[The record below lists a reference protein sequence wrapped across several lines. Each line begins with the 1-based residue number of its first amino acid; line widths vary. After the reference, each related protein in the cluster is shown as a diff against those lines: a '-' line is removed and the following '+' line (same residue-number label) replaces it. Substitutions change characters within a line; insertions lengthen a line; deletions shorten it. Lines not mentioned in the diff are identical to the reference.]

1 MDADEM
7 LVPEWHRQLLEER
20 LEDQR
25 RNPND
30 SVSWEELKDEL
41 SGDEGAL
48 RRRGLLRPA
57 GN

>member
-1 MDADEM
+1 MDADEI

-25 RNPND
+25 RNPDD

-41 SGDEGAL
+41 F
-48 RRRGLLRPA
+48 RR
-57 GN
+57 